1 MAFRGIE
8 VIPQTMLSEQFLMDT
23 VELTP
28 GLTRGTMWRYKTE
41 LYIRIKKQALRIFFV
56 LGVI

>member
-41 LYIRIKKQALRIFFV
+41 LYIRIKKHYTIFFV
-56 LGVI
+56 LH